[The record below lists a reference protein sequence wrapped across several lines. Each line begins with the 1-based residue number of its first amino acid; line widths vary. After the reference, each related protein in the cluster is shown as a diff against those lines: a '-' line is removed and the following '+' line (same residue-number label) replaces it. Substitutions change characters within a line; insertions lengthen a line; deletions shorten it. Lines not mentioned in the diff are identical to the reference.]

1 MTRREGSAGESLFA
15 EDRRAAEEAARG
27 SVPLAARMRPVTF
40 DEFVGQEQIVG
51 PGAYLRHAIE
61 ADELSSVIFYGP
73 AGTGKSTLAHI
84 IARHTKAHFES
95 YSAVTSGVADIRR
108 VTAQAA
114 ERVKLRGQRTILFV
128 DEIHRFNKA
137 QQDAFLPFV
146 EDGTIILI
154 GSTTENPYFEINA
167 PLISR
172 SRVLVFEPLSEEQVG
187 LIVNRALAD
196 PERGLGG
203 MKETGGGD
211 AVALGT
217 GLPQLPSPPY
227 TLTPEARQHII
238 NLANGDARI
247 ALNTLEAAALQARAG
262 PAGGGRVITLEV
274 AEEAAQRRAL
284 KYDREG
290 DTHYDVISAYIK
302 SLRGGDPD
310 AALYWLARMI
320 TAGED
325 PRFIARRLVIQ
336 SAEDVGN
343 ADPMALV
350 IATAAAH
357 AVEYVGLPEAQI
369 PLAQATIYVATAL
382 KSNASYLAI
391 ARAMEDVR
399 NRVVPLVPK
408 HLRDTNY
415 PGAAKLGHGE
425 GYQYPHD
432 SPGHFVPQEYLPE
445 GTKSRAYY
453 EPGELGY
460 EKRIRDRMQEWDK
473 RRRSARQEPDTNG
486 GPRPVSPPDEA

>member
-1 MTRREGSAGESLFA
+1 MTKRDSSGSDSLFE
-15 EDRRAAEEAARG
+15 EDRKAAKEAEHKH
-27 SVPLAARMRPVTF
+27 VPLAARMRPRTL
-40 DEFVGQEQIVG
+40 DEFVGQDQIVG
-51 PGAYLRHAIE
+51 PDSYLRRAIE
-61 ADELSSVIFYGP
+61 NDELSSVILYGP

-84 IARHTKAHFES
+84 ITQHTKGKFES

-114 ERVKLRGQRTILFV
+114 ERTRVTGQKTILFV

-146 EDGTIILI
+146 EDGTIILV

-167 PLISR
+167 PLVSR
-172 SRVLVFEPLSEEQVG
+172 SRIFVFEPLTNEQVG
-187 LIVNRALAD
+187 LIVDRAASD
-196 PERGLGG
+196 RERGLGA
-203 MKETGGGD
+203 MNLD
-211 AVALGT
+211 
-217 GLPQLPSPPY
+217 
-227 TLTPEARQHII
+227 LTPEAREHLI
-238 NLANGDARI
+238 NLANGDARS
-247 ALNTLEAAALQARAG
+247 ALNALEAAVLQAKWVE
-262 PAGGGRVITLEV
+262 GGRRLITLEV
-274 AEEAAQRRAL
+274 AEDAAQRRAL

-320 TAGED
+320 AAGED

-369 PLAQATIYVATAL
+369 PLAQATIYVACAP
-382 KSNASYLAI
+382 KSNASYTAI
-391 ARAMEDVR
+391 ARAMEDVK

-408 HLRDTNY
+408 HLRDANY
-415 PGAAKLGHGE
+415 PGARQFGHGE

-432 SPGHFVPQEYLPE
+432 FPGYFVPQDYLPG
-445 GTKSRAYY
+445 GTKSKTYY
-453 EPGELGY
+453 EPSDQGY
-460 EKRIRDRMQEWDK
+460 EKRLRDRMREWE
-473 RRRSARQEPDTNG
+473 RIRQETERGVPENTG
-486 GPRPVSPPDEA
+486 GGETPPSDDA